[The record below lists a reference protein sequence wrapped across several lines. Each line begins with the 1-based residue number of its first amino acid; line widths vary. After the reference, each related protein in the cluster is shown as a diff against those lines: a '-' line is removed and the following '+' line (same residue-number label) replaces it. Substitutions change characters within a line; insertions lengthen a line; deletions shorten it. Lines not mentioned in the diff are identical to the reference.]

1 MGVLQVNDYVTCP
14 VCGGNYDHGELKG
27 GICDDCRR
35 EAEKEEAGAAG
46 WEKTAAR
53 CIKQQAGGQMALM
66 PAGLN
71 L

>member
-35 EAEKEEAGAAG
+35 AAEKEGEGGAV
-46 WEKTAAR
+46 WEKAAR
-53 CIKQQAGGQMALM
+53 CIKEEAGGQMALM